1 MVVSL
6 CVVGDMFITAF
17 VTKSAMSVVVPAHL
31 GVPLDAT
38 VSGAVF
44 CLTYFTY
51 MLFLAVVLKLTIT
64 CLEVFQREWLPFLVS
79 FFLLFTW
86 K

>member
-17 VTKSAMSVVVPAHL
+17 VTKSAVSVVVPAHL
-31 GVPLDAT
+31 GVPIDAT

-51 MLFLAVVLKLTIT
+51 MLFSAVVLKPTIT
-64 CLEVFQREWLPFLVS
+64 CLEVFTGNGFHFHLNFKFLI
-79 FFLLFTW
+79 
-86 K
+86 